1 MSKRHTKERDS
12 TRGNARTILIVILM
26 TWNGKLHHHVSI
38 NLCVPNHTG
47 VKWTR
52 LMPKLIKVIGGLDAA
67 RKALKRR
74 RLNISL
80 EIHGHSKGHDTIVLE
95 LSLWVISRMVA
106 QMFEMNT
113 FLQSPL

>member
-1 MSKRHTKERDS
+1 
-12 TRGNARTILIVILM
+12 
-26 TWNGKLHHHVSI
+26 
-38 NLCVPNHTG
+38 
-47 VKWTR
+47 
-52 LMPKLIKVIGGLDAA
+52 MPKLIKVIGGLDAA

-80 EIHGHSKGHDTIVLE
+80 EIHGHSKGHKTIILE
-95 LSLWVISRMVA
+95 LSVLVMGRTVA